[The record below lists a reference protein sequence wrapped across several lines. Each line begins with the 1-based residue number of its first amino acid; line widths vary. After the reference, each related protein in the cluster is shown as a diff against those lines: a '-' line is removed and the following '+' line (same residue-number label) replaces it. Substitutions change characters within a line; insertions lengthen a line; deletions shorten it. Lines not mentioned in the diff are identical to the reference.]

1 MDPHVLHPGH
11 APTPFTAAEIRD
23 GCPAGRTMRLRTER
37 RGEPSSGRLIR
48 FVEVDADG
56 ALQEV
61 QQLDGRGRPVGD
73 PVTHRSS
80 WLDLQEHASYP
91 AATLTIEEATI
102 ELEFGRLATLLYR
115 VRGAAGEERF
125 WFARDLPG
133 MPVRY
138 EALDGDAVTASTVMV
153 DNSVGGS

>member
-11 APTPFTAAEIRD
+11 APTPFTADEIRD
-23 GCPAGRTMRLRTER
+23 GCPAGRAMRLRTER
-37 RGEPSSGRLIR
+37 KGEPPSGRLIR

-61 QQLDGRGRPVGD
+61 QQLDGSGTPVGD

-91 AATLTIEEATI
+91 AATLTIEDAML
-102 ELEFGRLATLLYR
+102 ELEFGRFATLLYR
-115 VRGAAGEERF
+115 VRGSEGEERF
-125 WFARDLPG
+125 WFARALPG

-138 EALDGDAVTASTVMV
+138 EARDGDAVTAATVMV
-153 DNSVGGS
+153 DNSMGGT